1 MAEKSDHP
9 PNGGAGE
16 WLRNRDKWMREVLM
30 SSFLSRNA
38 KLAGVYLAL
47 RMSSKRPYTYP
58 SLDSIG
64 RDLSVS
70 PRQVSRAISELVNEH
85 FIVREDNPG
94 RPNYYRLAM

>member
-1 MAEKSDHP
+1 MAKKDDHTS
-9 PNGGAGE
+9 NGGAGE

-47 RMSSKRPYTYP
+47 RMSSKRPFTYP
-58 SLDSIG
+58 SLDSMG

-70 PRQVSRAISELVNEH
+70 PRQISRAISELVDESY
-85 FIVREDNPG
+85 IMSEKNPG
-94 RPNYYRLAM
+94 RPNLYRLAM